1 MEEFARLFLAID
13 ETTKTSQKVSALVD
27 YFANCNA
34 SDAAWAIYFLTG
46 RKIRQI
52 VPSARLKAALRV
64 KTNIP
69 QWLFDEAYEVVGDL
83 AETIA
88 LLADNSSVSGTDATT
103 TTQARSNLSLTDWV
117 EVRLM
122 GLKDLDE
129 IQQQNRLIEY
139 WDEIDLLQKFV
150 FTKLITGNFR
160 VGASQQLVV
169 KALSRLT
176 EISEESITHR
186 LSGEWYP
193 TADFYQALIHR
204 DTKDSDK
211 SRPYPFYLAYPLE
224 TDYEQFSSAEK
235 FSDWIIEWK
244 WDGIRSQLIRREG
257 ESFLWSRGGELISSG
272 FPEIIEESKLLPDG
286 VVIDGEILAFANGE
300 AMPFQFLQKRITRKT
315 VSKKM
320 LAEIPAVLMA
330 YDLLEWQGVDIRSEP
345 FMIRRNLLEQLVD
358 SLNSQ
363 VSQSKLMVSP
373 LVSSASWSELLLKRE
388 ASRDQKVEGLMLKRA
403 SSAYGVGRR
412 KGDWWKWKI
421 DPLLVDAV
429 LIAAQPGHGRRASL
443 YTDYTFGVWQNDEL
457 ITVAKAYSGLDD
469 SEIRKVDAF
478 VRKNTL
484 ARFGP
489 VRTVKPELV
498 FELAFEGIQ
507 ISTRHKSGIAMR
519 FPRIA
524 RWRTDKPASEADRLE
539 TLKGMA
545 DIE

>member
-1 MEEFARLFLAID
+1 MEEFALLFKSID

-27 YFANCNA
+27 YFAACNA

-88 LLADNSSVSGTDATT
+88 LLADNSSVSETDAITK
-103 TTQARSNLSLTDWV
+103 TQARSNLSLTEWV

-129 IQQQNRLIEY
+129 IQQQNKLIEY
-139 WDEIDLLQKFV
+139 WDELNLVEKFV

-193 TADFYQALIHR
+193 SVDFYQALIHR

-224 TDYEQFSSAEK
+224 TDYDQFSSTEK
-235 FSDWIIEWK
+235 FSDWTIEWK
-244 WDGIRSQLIRREG
+244 WDGIRSQLIRRED
-257 ESFLWSRGGELISSG
+257 ESFLWSRGGELISVG
-272 FPEIIEESKLLPDG
+272 FPEIIEGSKLLPDG
-286 VVIDGEILAFANGE
+286 TVIDGEILAWANDE

-345 FMIRRNLLEQLVD
+345 FNTRRKLLEQLVESINED
-358 SLNSQ
+358 RATSPI
-363 VSQSKLMVSP
+363 MVSP
-373 LVSSASWSELLLKRE
+373 LVHASSWQELLSKRE
-388 ASRDQKVEGLMLKRA
+388 ESRNLKVEGLMLKRA

-421 DPLLVDAV
+421 DPFLIDAV

-443 YTDYTFGVWQNDEL
+443 YTDYTFGVWQNNQL

-478 VRKNTL
+478 IRKNTL
-484 ARFGP
+484 ERFGP

-507 ISTRHKSGIAMR
+507 ASSRHKSGIAMR

-524 RWRTDKPASEADRLE
+524 RWRTDKPASEADKLE
-539 TLKGMA
+539 TLQHLA
-545 DIE
+545 NLE

>member
-1 MEEFARLFLAID
+1 MEDFALLFKAID
-13 ETTKTSQKVSALVD
+13 ETTKTSQKVRALVA
-27 YFANCNA
+27 YFARCSDA
-34 SDAAWAIYFLTG
+34 DAAWSVYFLTG
-46 RKIRQI
+46 RKIRQL
-52 VPSARLKAALRV
+52 VPSSKLRAALRA
-64 KTNIP
+64 KTGIP

-88 LLADNSSVSGTDATT
+88 LLADNAPDTEIKNETRPNMSLSEWVEG
-103 TTQARSNLSLTDWV
+103 RLLSL
-117 EVRLM
+117 R
-122 GLKDLDE
+122 DLDE
-129 IQQQNRLIEY
+129 ISQQEKLIEY
-139 WDEIDLLQKFV
+139 WDQLDITEKFV

-169 KALSRLT
+169 KALSQLT
-176 EISEESITHR
+176 KISEESITHR

-193 TADFYQALIHR
+193 SEEFYKALIYH

-224 TDYEQFSSAEK
+224 IEIDQYALQEK
-235 FSDWIIEWK
+235 ITDWIVEWK

-257 ESFLWSRGGELISSG
+257 ESYLWSRGGELISAG
-272 FPEIIEESKLLPDG
+272 FPEIIDASHLLPEG
-286 VVIDGEILAFANGE
+286 TVIDGEILAWNLGE
-300 AMPFQFLQKRITRKT
+300 VMPFQFLQKRITRKT

-320 LAEIPAVLMA
+320 IAEIPAVLMA
-330 YDLLEWQGVDIRSEP
+330 YDLLEWQGGDLRAQS
-345 FMIRRNLLEQLVD
+345 FSTRRNLLEHLVESINKD
-358 SLNSQ
+358 RTTSPI
-363 VSQSKLMVSP
+363 MVSP
-373 LVSSASWSELLLKRE
+373 LVHASSWKELLSKRE
-388 ASRDQKVEGLMLKRA
+388 ESRNLKVEGLMLKRA

-421 DPLLVDAV
+421 DPFLIDAV

-443 YTDYTFGVWQNDEL
+443 YTDYTFGVWQNDQL

-484 ARFGP
+484 ERFGP

-507 ISTRHKSGIAMR
+507 ASSRHKSGIAMR

-524 RWRTDKPASEADRLE
+524 RWRTDKLASEADKLE
-539 TLKGMA
+539 TLQHLA
-545 DIE
+545 NIE

>member
-1 MEEFARLFLAID
+1 MEEFAKLFKAID
-13 ETTKTSQKVSALVD
+13 ETTKTSQKVAALVK
-27 YFANCNA
+27 YFAGCSE

-46 RKIRQI
+46 RKIKQL
-52 VPSARLKAALRV
+52 VPSQRLRAALRA
-64 KTNIP
+64 KTGIP

-88 LLADNSSVSGTDATT
+88 LLADNASINEKPVNESSLH
-103 TTQARSNLSLTDWV
+103 LSLTQWV
-117 EVRLM
+117 EDRLLA
-122 GLKDLDE
+122 LKKLDE
-129 IQQQNRLIEY
+129 ALQQEKLIEY
-139 WDEIDLLQKFV
+139 WDELNITEKFV

-169 KALSRLT
+169 KALSQLT
-176 EISEESITHR
+176 GVSEDSITHR
-186 LSGEWYP
+186 LSGEWSA
-193 TADFYQALIHR
+193 TVDFYRALIDH

-224 TDYEQFSSAEK
+224 VDYEQYSKEENI
-235 FSDWIIEWK
+235 SDWSIEWK
-244 WDGIRSQLIRREG
+244 WDGIRSQLIKRED
-257 ESFLWSRGGELISSG
+257 ESFLWSRGGELISAG
-272 FPEIIEESKLLPDG
+272 FPEIIDASRFLPQG
-286 VVIDGEILAFANGE
+286 TVIDGEILAWSNDE

-345 FMIRRNLLEQLVD
+345 LTYRRNLLEQLI
-358 SLNSQ
+358 
-363 VSQSKLMVSP
+363 QSICSVQSAPVIMVSP
-373 LVSSASWSELLLKRE
+373 LVQASSWQNLLLKRDE
-388 ASRDQKVEGLMLKRA
+388 SRDLKVEGLMLKRA

-421 DPLLVDAV
+421 DPFFVDAV

-443 YTDYTFGVWQNDEL
+443 YTDYTFGVWQNDDL
-457 ITVAKAYSGLDD
+457 IPVAKAYSGLDD
-469 SEIRKVDAF
+469 SEIRKVDNF
-478 VRKNTL
+478 VRRNTL

-507 ISTRHKSGIAMR
+507 ASTRHKSGIAMR

-539 TLKGMA
+539 TLQNLA
-545 DIE
+545 NS

>member
-1 MEEFARLFLAID
+1 MEEFARLFKAID
-13 ETTKTSQKVSALVD
+13 ETTKTSQKVSALVQ
-27 YFANCNA
+27 YFANCDA
-34 SDAAWAIYFLTG
+34 CDAAWAVYFLTG
-46 RKIRQI
+46 RKIRQL
-52 VPSARLKAALRV
+52 VPSQKLRAALRA
-64 KTNIP
+64 KTGIP

-88 LLADNSSVSGTDATT
+88 LLADNSTNQNAQMSPS
-103 TTQARSNLSLTDWV
+103 RSSLSLTHWV
-117 EVRLM
+117 EERLL
-122 GLKDLDE
+122 GLKKLDE
-129 IQQQNRLIEY
+129 LEQQSKLIEY
-139 WDEIDLLQKFV
+139 WDQLNITEKFI

-169 KALSRLT
+169 KALSQLT
-176 EISEESITHR
+176 GVSEDSITHR
-186 LSGEWYP
+186 LAGEWSP
-193 TADFYQALIHR
+193 TPEFYRTLIHQ

-224 TDYEQFSSAEK
+224 VDYQEYSKQEN
-235 FSDWIIEWK
+235 FSDWSVEWK
-244 WDGIRSQLIRREG
+244 WDGIRSQLIVRDS

-272 FPEIIEESKLLPDG
+272 FPEIIEASRHLPDG
-286 VVIDGEILAFANGE
+286 CVIDGEILAWSNGD
-300 AMPFQFLQKRITRKT
+300 AMPFQFLQKRITRKSVT
-315 VSKKM
+315 KKM
-320 LAEIPAVLMA
+320 LSEIPAVLMA

-345 FMIRRNLLEQLVD
+345 FNQRRKLLEKLID
-358 SLNSQ
+358 SIKIENPTS
-363 VSQSKLMVSP
+363 VLMVSP
-373 LVSSASWSELLLKRE
+373 LVPADSWQDLLLKRE
-388 ASRDQKVEGLMLKRA
+388 ESRKLKVEGLMLKRA

-421 DPLLVDAV
+421 DPYLVDAV

-443 YTDYTFGVWQNDEL
+443 YTDYTFGVWQNDDL
-457 ITVAKAYSGLDD
+457 IPVAKAYSGLDD

-484 ARFGP
+484 GRFGP

-507 ISTRHKSGIAMR
+507 ASSRHKSGIAMR

-539 TLKGMA
+539 TLQNLA
-545 DIE
+545 SL